1 MDDAGQ
7 DLPEAAVE
15 HVSQMLTLAK
25 SKRQEAVALLGTPGR
40 HYCIPSMPTFE
51 VRQMNDS

>member
-1 MDDAGQ
+1 MEPDEPYLLD
-7 DLPEAAVE
+7 AAVE
-15 HVSQMLTLAK
+15 HISQMLTLAK